1 MRKNVTCTCLYWCLG
16 RIIPLSLWKSSM
28 SPPRYT
34 TQTACILFFSML
46 LSLEVLRALVLRN
59 NAVSREVGSSFA
71 TGETLEN
78 HHFTAPLPVE
88 MAAVGPNDGNEGRC
102 SGPQTADL
110 GQNLARTLVA
120 DRDKARDETLCQSK
134 ACTIPFISPAST
146 LER

>member
-1 MRKNVTCTCLYWCLG
+1 VRKNVTCTCLYWCLG

-88 MAAVGPNDGNEGRC
+88 KAVAAAHRPPISARI
-102 SGPQTADL
+102 S
-110 GQNLARTLVA
+110 LARLLRIVTKRVTKLSASRKRAQFHLSV
-120 DRDKARDETLCQSK
+120 RPQRWSGSK
-134 ACTIPFISPAST
+134 
-146 LER
+146 R